1 MYMWKI
7 IDVYVYLCFLRI
19 FICCIVKLKIK
30 VYVKYEDNRSV
41 KSVKKILC
49 GIRNNNNNKRKI
61 DVI

>member
-19 FICCIVKLKIK
+19 FICCIVKLRIK
-30 VYVKYEDNRSV
+30 GYVIYEDNRSV
-41 KSVKKILC
+41 KSVGKKLC
-49 GIRNNNNNKRKI
+49 GIRNNNNKRKI